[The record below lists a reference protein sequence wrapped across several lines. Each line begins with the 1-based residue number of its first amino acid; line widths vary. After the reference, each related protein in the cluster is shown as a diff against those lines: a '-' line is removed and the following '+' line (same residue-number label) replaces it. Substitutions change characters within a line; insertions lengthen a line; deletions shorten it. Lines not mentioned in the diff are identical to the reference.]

1 MCFVHKPN
9 LTISMVLA
17 QHKIENWTRRK
28 LAHKDY
34 MFQHICGMPRHTFST
49 FYMDIGLVLTL
60 KFCLVGTCFHPEMIA
75 ESPLCDS
82 IFSFIYIY
90 LSFAQ
95 SYVQMRYD
103 TSHDG
108 TMEATVWLTH
118 TDTCRNPKYWMYYWK
133 LLESLC
139 KPECA
144 FYDGNLSFN

>member
-1 MCFVHKPN
+1 
-9 LTISMVLA
+9 
-17 QHKIENWTRRK
+17 
-28 LAHKDY
+28 

-90 LSFAQ
+90 LSFVQ

-103 TSHDG
+103 TSHDR
-108 TMEATVWLTH
+108 TRRSHSMTVIHSNNKNMRTGKYFH
-118 TDTCRNPKYWMYYWK
+118 TDSVFCSLAGSGSTAY
-133 LLESLC
+133 LLKSRC
-139 KPECA
+139 G
-144 FYDGNLSFN
+144 YDR